1 VEFGWTREDAAFRDE
16 LCAFLDEELPDHWHG
31 RTAILGSPE
40 NAEYSHRFAG
50 MLADRRWLIPHW
62 PSEYGGTKATP
73 WQLAILGE
81 ELWSR
86 GEPRGPQYMNAN
98 WIGPSILANGTD
110 DQRRRYLPPMA
121 RGEVVW
127 CQGFSEPDAGSDL
140 AALRTEAV
148 RDGDEYVVNGSK
160 IWTSYADIAQ
170 HCYLLARSGPTDRGP
185 GGISVLLVDMD
196 SAGLEVRPIKGI
208 VGEHSFCEVFLTDLR
223 VPVANRLGEEGEG
236 WTVVRE
242 ALSFERVGAP
252 RWARAARLLDQC
264 VQDALERGQLDDP
277 QLQHAVGEA
286 WTSCEAARVLY
297 YRVIDERAKRLPPSA
312 NASLA
317 RVAMVQAERAVAS
330 ACLALSGAAAL
341 GYESTANHQ
350 MRKSMAAGIA
360 AGTYEIQ
367 LNLVSRQHLR
377 LPKG

>member
-1 VEFGWTREDAAFRDE
+1 
-16 LCAFLDEELPDHWHG
+16 
-31 RTAILGSPE
+31 
-40 NAEYSHRFAG
+40 
-50 MLADRRWLIPHW
+50 
-62 PSEYGGTKATP
+62 
-73 WQLAILGE
+73 
-81 ELWSR
+81 
-86 GEPRGPQYMNAN
+86 
-98 WIGPSILANGTD
+98 
-110 DQRRRYLPPMA
+110 
-121 RGEVVW
+121 
-127 CQGFSEPDAGSDL
+127 
-140 AALRTEAV
+140 
-148 RDGDEYVVNGSK
+148 
-160 IWTSYADIAQ
+160 
-170 HCYLLARSGPTDRGP
+170 
-185 GGISVLLVDMD
+185 
-196 SAGLEVRPIKGI
+196 
-208 VGEHSFCEVFLTDLR
+208 VFLTDLR

-264 VQDALERGQLDDP
+264 VHDALGRGQLDDP

-286 WTSCEAARVLY
+286 WTACEAARVLY

-341 GYESTANHQ
+341 CYESTANHQ